1 MITQQEKNNAA
12 LIHLGGLAKYVFPF
26 AGIIVPLLIW
36 QSKRHESEFIDKQGK
51 EAVNFNIS
59 MLVYTLIISLLF
71 IVPFILLISDAI
83 MLDDAFD
90 DHPPVNFIISLIVVG
105 IIFVVES
112 IFEFILIIF
121 ASVRASEGQNFKYPL
136 TIKFIK

>member
-36 QSKRHESEFIDKQGK
+36 QSKKHESEFINQQGK
-51 EAVNFNIS
+51 EAVNYNIS
-59 MLVYTLIISLLF
+59 MLLYSFLICILV
-71 IVPFILLISDAI
+71 IIPVILLVSETIVHEDAYN
-83 MLDDAFD
+83 DY
-90 DHPPVNFIISLIVVG
+90 PPINFIISIVVIG
-105 IIFVVES
+105 IIWVVES
-112 IFEFILIIF
+112 ILEFILIIL
-121 ASVRASEGQNFKYPL
+121 AAVRASEGQNYKYPL

>member
-83 MLDDAFD
+83 MLDDAFN

>member
-36 QSKRHESEFIDKQGK
+36 QSKRHESEFTDKQGK

-59 MLVYTLIISLLF
+59 MLVYTLIITLLF

-83 MLDDAFD
+83 MLDDAFN

-112 IFEFILIIF
+112 IFEFILIIL

>member
-59 MLVYTLIISLLF
+59 MLVYTLIITLLF

-83 MLDDAFD
+83 MLDDAFN

>member
-59 MLVYTLIISLLF
+59 MLVYTLIITLLF

-112 IFEFILIIF
+112 IFEFILIIL

>member
-83 MLDDAFD
+83 MLDDAFN

-112 IFEFILIIF
+112 IFEFILIIL